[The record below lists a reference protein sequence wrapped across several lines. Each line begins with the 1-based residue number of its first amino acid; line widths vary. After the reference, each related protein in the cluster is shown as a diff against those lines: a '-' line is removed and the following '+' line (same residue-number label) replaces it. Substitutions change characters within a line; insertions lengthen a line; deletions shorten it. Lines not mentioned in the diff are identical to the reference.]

1 MRKAKLLTALAVSAL
16 MLSNLCACGN
26 TGSSDKGKEETIFT
40 TAAAPERKKPS
51 AEFTKLDDYQN
62 WVKEEGYPKNILVA
76 EGFEDGHT
84 DADIFGIPQESFNA
98 YIKDY
103 NDKLAEAVKAS
114 SILKETA
121 YKYTT
126 VPLIAGKV
134 TFNEDGL
141 HYSDASLEK
150 LLDHI
155 AAGK

>member
-1 MRKAKLLTALAVSAL
+1 MNDYDFADNKNEDNIK
-16 MLSNLCACGN
+16 
-26 TGSSDKGKEETIFT
+26 ETI
-40 TAAAPERKKPS
+40 AAAERIASMSFEYEGTVYHPEV
-51 AEFTKLDDYQN
+51 E
-62 WVKEEGYPKNILVA
+62 VI
-76 EGFEDGHT
+76 GFEGGHT

-114 SILKETA
+114 SILKKTA
-121 YKYTT
+121 DKYTT